1 MSSAALAKVQS
12 LGGWADYGDRW
23 ESLLHTLTGK

>member
-1 MSSAALAKVQS
+1 VQS